1 MSKFSILDLCGSI
14 KYLPY
19 PEAMGF
25 KSGFFPECTS
35 SDARGCNGLQGL
47 VVPNLTLLLGLFCA
61 FGCQLFDASF
71 PFAIIVLAVSN
82 CLSEVTDGVGW
93 SLQYGLDRCED

>member
-1 MSKFSILDLCGSI
+1 MSKISILNLCGSI
-14 KYLPY
+14 HLWSSVVKRPNTY

-61 FGCQLFDASF
+61 FGCQLFDAGF
-71 PFAIIVLAVSN
+71 PFAVVLAVSN
-82 CLSEVTDGVGW
+82 HLFEVTDGV
-93 SLQYGLDRCED
+93 E